1 MAKNPYF
8 DEEGNESESTTR
20 PGKSALPD
28 WAQITA
34 DISDDS
40 DDDTFEAAKPVE
52 PPTPPVREKP
62 SRPAKPPVAPSSV
75 PVPQPTTVPTAVP
88 TAVPV
93 SQPAPAQTVVPQPAV
108 QQAPVQ
114 PAAAPAAPAE
124 QRKPDR
130 STRKPR
136 TPRAVPEPILN
147 TVRPEPEV
155 APETTKRSGRNMGGR
170 WKVVALRVGV
180 WGAILMIMISGIV
193 SMVGPKGPSLQA
205 LTDQVSTSLGDNGF
219 PFEEGS
225 QMAMRFAKEFY
236 TIDPDNS
243 QRRDARLIEYFPGGQ
258 PLSSASITYTS
269 DEKQVVVGGPY
280 LAGKPELVSKEH
292 VVFTVAL
299 LVQTPGEINSQTKQ
313 PVEPRWIYAAVPV
326 TVDKAGNLAITGI
339 PSVVPNPAVGD
350 GGEPYLFTADSNI
363 ASEAKS
369 AIERY
374 FALWADS
381 DSAGLEPYLQ
391 SGQSTWAARAGLN
404 GYVKF
409 ASLSNLTVEAI
420 PADAELPTSCTAPDF
435 GYPCRKATA
444 TVIWSQ
450 KGGTFTQMYRM
461 VLFNEGQYWRVLDI
475 KGSTW

>member
-8 DEEGNESESTTR
+8 DEEGNEPESTPR

-40 DDDTFEAAKPVE
+40 EDDTFDAPKPAAPPV
-52 PPTPPVREKP
+52 PPVREKP
-62 SRPAKPPVAPSSV
+62 SRPAKPPVAPSAV
-75 PVPQPTTVPTAVP
+75 PVPQPAVPTAVP

-93 SQPAPAQTVVPQPAV
+93 AQP
-108 QQAPVQ
+108 APVQ
-114 PAAAPAAPAE
+114 PAAQQQPAPTQPVNAPTAPVE

-147 TVRPEPEV
+147 TARPEPEV

-180 WGAILMIMISGIV
+180 WGAILMIMVSGLASIL
-193 SMVGPKGPSLQA
+193 GPKGPNLQT
-205 LTDQVSTSLGDNGF
+205 LTDQITVALGDNGF

-225 QMAMRFAKEFY
+225 QLAMRFAKEFY
-236 TIDPDNS
+236 TVDPDNS

-258 PLSSASITYTS
+258 PLSSSSITYTS
-269 DEKQVVVGGPY
+269 DKKQVVVGGPY
-280 LAGKPELVSKEH
+280 LAGEPELVSKEH

-299 LVQTPGEINSQTKQ
+299 LVQTPGEVDPQTKQ
-313 PVEPRWIYAAVPV
+313 PVEARWIYAAVPV

-350 GGEPYLFTADSNI
+350 GGESYIFTPDSNI

-409 ASLSNLTVEAI
+409 ASLSNITVEAI

-450 KGGTFTQMYRM
+450 NGGTFTQMYRM